1 MCVCDDDESV
11 CASVRVCMRV
21 CVLTFSS
28 PRKII
33 TTSAA
38 ERVTRSESDLM
49 FRLILEE
56 VIARNL
62 LSLRLSAVS
71 ISRLFFLP
79 DKFVYFDE

>member
-1 MCVCDDDESV
+1 MCEY
-11 CASVRVCMRV
+11 V
-21 CVLTFSS
+21 CVDIFSS
-28 PRKII
+28 RFALS
-33 TTSAA
+33 TAA
-38 ERVTRSESDLM
+38 KRVTRSESDLM
-49 FRLILEE
+49 FRFILEE